1 MNTQEKHSNL
11 INDARIGQILNNDM
25 NNVRELL
32 KTYCHMKGYKGELL
46 NAYNK
51 CFIFVDLS
59 LRDYICGT
67 LNESKVLP
75 KKYAIEFLSQL

>member
-11 INDARIGQILNNDM
+11 INNARIGQILNNDM
-25 NNVRELL
+25 KHVRELL

-46 NAYNK
+46 NTYNK
-51 CFIFVDLS
+51 CFIFVDWA

-67 LNESKVLP
+67 LNETRVLP
-75 KKYAIEFLSQL
+75 KKHAIEFLSQL